1 MYREGNE
8 MIAFK
13 KRKKKDPSVSS
24 LLEEDWVEE
33 LLKIYSN
40 DSWDESTVYIR
51 RDAEGSGG

>member
-1 MYREGNE
+1 

-13 KRKKKDPSVSS
+13 KRKKENPIISP
-24 LLEEDWVEE
+24 LLEESWVEE

-51 RDAEGSGG
+51 KDAEGDGG

>member
-8 MIAFK
+8 MITFK
-13 KRKKKDPSVSS
+13 KRKKEDPSVSS